1 MRIAID
7 VDGVLAEQVPA
18 ALGKIKS
25 RNADV
30 WMNKSDVTEWDA
42 DIPESDTD
50 IKQLIE
56 TELRDPEFVRS
67 MSPVGGATEGMQR
80 LAREGHKL
88 VIVTDRPSPSIG
100 PTEDWLSSLGVPY
113 DEIISTNGRTKAETR
128 TDVLID
134 DYPGNVGSF
143 LDNDRYAILFSQ
155 PWNTGSNI
163 TNLNSRAFRAQ
174 NWIEVVETI
183 STLHEM
189 TQS

>member
-100 PTEDWLSSLGVPY
+100 PTEDWLSSLGVPD